1 MLGEE
6 LSEQGYHASYVYN
19 DAEMMEIGRDQMK
32 LLEAL
37 LLRLWAML
45 RTLHRR

>member
-32 LLEAL
+32 AIGGES
-37 LLRLWAML
+37 
-45 RTLHRR
+45 TPKSK